1 MTTCLV
7 TFMAFILTEIKFA
20 PIKISLHLHM
30 DLKDVPVANEPQGN
44 HVNHTDIPGV
54 PEDDED
60 VKRMLRKLGEP
71 VTSYGEGPGRRRERL
86 KNVLE
91 MRSKTEPDDMSE
103 EEDDDNEVF
112 YTPGPERLLLS
123 RKNILHDSLKRASKR
138 IQAQS
143 EATKDPI
150 KLLKHRRNI
159 NARLKTF
166 ELLGSQVVPGITRTL
181 SSVRTSPY
189 GGVLACGSW
198 DGTVCILSQD
208 DLKTKV
214 QKIGHLEKV
223 GSIDWGPENT
233 LVSGGQEGSINQ
245 WKLDLSDEAAPVME
259 AATIERAHG
268 ERITSTLY
276 HPTFDYIA
284 STSFDQT
291 WKLWDANTQEELLV
305 QEGHSK
311 LVLCGAFQPDGSIF
325 CSGGQDAM
333 ARLWDMRS
341 GRCISTLQGHAQ
353 AIHSVD
359 FSPNGYHMATA
370 SADCLVKVWDLRK
383 ITPSNSSEIFTI
395 PAHTKL
401 VSCVRFFHGTS
412 FPGALAQEVTDENDG
427 ASEMLDSSGS
437 YLVTSSYDGL
447 VNVWLADNWIKV
459 CSLRGHTDKIMS
471 CDVNGDGSSIY
482 SCGWDKNIRVWGS
495 ISID

>member
-1 MTTCLV
+1 
-7 TFMAFILTEIKFA
+7 
-20 PIKISLHLHM
+20 M
-30 DLKDVPVANEPQGN
+30 DLKDVPVANEPKTNKTNLAEVQ
-44 HVNHTDIPGV
+44 GV
-54 PEDDED
+54 PEDDEE
-60 VKRMLRKLGEP
+60 VKRLLRKLGEP
-71 VTSYGEGPGRRRERL
+71 VTNYGEGPGRRRERL

-91 MRSKTEPDDMSE
+91 MRSKSEPDEMSE

-112 YTPGPERLLLS
+112 YTPGLESLLICS
-123 RKNILHDSLKRASKR
+123 KHIHHDSLKRASQR
-138 IQAQS
+138 IKAQS

-159 NARLKTF
+159 NSRLKTF
-166 ELLGSQVVPGITRTL
+166 ELLGSQVVPAVTRTI
-181 SSVRTSPY
+181 SSIRASPY
-189 GGVLACGSW
+189 GGILACGSW
-198 DGTVCILSQD
+198 DGTVSILNQE
-208 DLKTKV
+208 DLKTKI
-214 QKIGHLEKV
+214 QRTGHLEKV

-233 LVSGGQEGSINQ
+233 FVSGGQEGNINQ
-245 WKLDLSDEAAPVME
+245 WKLDLSDDTME

-291 WKLWDANTQEELLV
+291 WKLWDANTHEELLF

-325 CSGGQDAM
+325 CSGSQDAM
-333 ARLWDMRS
+333 ARLWDLRS

-353 AIHSVD
+353 AIHSID

-383 ITPSNSSEIFTI
+383 ITPNNSNEIFTI

-401 VSCVRFFHGTS
+401 VSCVRFFHGTR
-412 FPGALAQEVTDENDG
+412 FPGALSQEVTDENDNAG
-427 ASEMLDSSGS
+427 EILDPSGS

-447 VNVWLADNWIKV
+447 VNVWSADNWIKV
-459 CSLRGHTDKIMS
+459 CSLRGHTDKVMS

-495 ISID
+495 ID

>member
-1 MTTCLV
+1 
-7 TFMAFILTEIKFA
+7 
-20 PIKISLHLHM
+20 M
-30 DLKDVPVANEPQGN
+30 DLKDVPVANEPKTNKTNLAEVQ
-44 HVNHTDIPGV
+44 GV
-54 PEDDED
+54 PEDDEE
-60 VKRMLRKLGEP
+60 VKRLLRKLGEP
-71 VTSYGEGPGRRRERL
+71 VTNYGEGPGRRRERL

-91 MRSKTEPDDMSE
+91 MRSKSEPDEMSE

-112 YTPGPERLLLS
+112 YTPGPESLLIC
-123 RKNILHDSLKRASKR
+123 RKNILHDSLKRASQR
-138 IQAQS
+138 IKAQS

-159 NARLKTF
+159 NSRLKTF
-166 ELLGSQVVPGITRTL
+166 ELLGSQVVPAVTRTI
-181 SSVRTSPY
+181 SSIRASPY
-189 GGVLACGSW
+189 GGILACGSW
-198 DGTVCILSQD
+198 DGTVSILNQE
-208 DLKTKV
+208 DLKTKI
-214 QKIGHLEKV
+214 QRTGHLEKV

-233 LVSGGQEGSINQ
+233 FVSGGQEGNINQ
-245 WKLDLSDEAAPVME
+245 WKLDLSGDTME
-259 AATIERAHG
+259 AATIERGHG

-291 WKLWDANTQEELLV
+291 WKLWDANTHEELLF

-325 CSGGQDAM
+325 CSGSQDAM
-333 ARLWDMRS
+333 ARLWDLRS

-353 AIHSVD
+353 AIHSID

-383 ITPSNSSEIFTI
+383 ITPNNSNEIFTI

-401 VSCVRFFHGTS
+401 VSCVRFFHGTR
-412 FPGALAQEVTDENDG
+412 FPGALSQEVSAENDNAG
-427 ASEMLDSSGS
+427 EILDSSGS

-447 VNVWLADNWIKV
+447 VNVWSADNWIKV
-459 CSLRGHTDKIMS
+459 CSLRGHTDKVMS

-495 ISID
+495 ID